1 MSWAVLDL
9 KDDET
14 RALSFVLSTNDDPTP
29 NQKTSADF
37 QTHPGSAQAAA
48 SFARSAHLPV
58 AEVVWRA
65 HSVKQRWFGG
75 EKVMEWHRFSLVA
88 AQHEA
93 SLNIKHFRFV

>member
-1 MSWAVLDL
+1 
-9 KDDET
+9 
-14 RALSFVLSTNDDPTP
+14 LSFVLSTNDDPTP

-37 QTHPGSAQAAA
+37 EIPHLAHLSQTHPGSAQAAA

-65 HSVKQRWFGG
+65 HSVKQRCFGG